1 MYYFKESYASRTALA
16 SWSGQEVGFLPHFM
30 PLTFFSICSTVS
42 PSTSERT
49 AWRFPLH
56 PPVKFTLVIISPSIS
71 NSINEEQVPFVHNN
85 LISARL
91 SWLYY
96 IPERISIKVVKI
108 LLQARIVKAGLPC
121 CQEG

>member
-71 NSINEEQVPFVHNN
+71 NSINEEQVPFV
-85 LISARL
+85 
-91 SWLYY
+91 LYVYFIITSFLPDWAGY
-96 IPERISIKVVKI
+96 IIYQKEYQLK
-108 LLQARIVKAGLPC
+108 L
-121 CQEG
+121 